1 MIRLHLGENSLM
13 ALDTLRNHKVRSF
26 LTVLGVVI
34 GVTAVIAVGSI
45 LVGLDRDIQE
55 SLEQFGSNTLFIFK
69 FQPGI
74 HFGRLSTEERSRKPL
89 TLEDGLAI
97 KELCPSVKNVS
108 VIVFPR
114 VGQGPRPIPEARY
127 QGRESDVNYNGTLP
141 SYEQVEEA
149 RIAKGRFFS
158 DAEDLHRAEV
168 VVIGYDLD
176 RSLFPGEDALGKTL
190 LIAGHSYQVVGVLEK
205 RKGNVLRGE
214 GSDVQALVPYR
225 TYRKHNPNDDEHF
238 IAALAYPGRKDVA
251 EDEIRGLLRQRRRVP
266 MDQPDTFGI
275 SSAQRIADQ
284 LRDITANVALLTIA
298 ISSIGLL
305 VGGVGVMN
313 IIAHV
318 GHRAYPR
325 DRRAQGPGRPPPRHH
340 PPVPHRGH
348 GPYRLGWHHRRSGR
362 DGHQL
367 PHQPGAAQPALRG
380 ASLGGCRRGARGH
393 ECRTLLRHLS
403 RGAGL
408 QARSRRRPALRV
420 EFPRLVILS
429 PRQRAKDL
437 AFGFRR
443 QK

>member
-45 LVGLDRDIQE
+45 LVGLDRDVQA

-69 FQPGI
+69 FEPGV
-74 HFGRLSTEERSRKPL
+74 HFGRRSAEERRRKPL

-97 KELCPSVKNVS
+97 KEFCPSVKNVA
-108 VIVFPR
+108 VQVFPR
-114 VGQGPRPIPEARY
+114 VGQGRRSIPEARY
-127 QGRESDVNYNGTLP
+127 QGRESDVNYNGATP
-141 SYEQVEEA
+141 SFEQVEEA

-158 DAEDLHRAEV
+158 DAEDLHRAEA

-176 RSLFPGEDALGKTL
+176 RNLFPGEDGLGKTL
-190 LIAGHSYQVVGVLEK
+190 LISGHSYQVVGVLEK

-225 TYRKHNPNDDEHF
+225 TYRKHNPGDDEHF

-266 MDQPDTFGI
+266 MDQPDNFGI
-275 SSAQRIADQ
+275 SSAERIANQ
-284 LRDITANVALLTIA
+284 FREITANVALLTIA

-313 IIAHV
+313 IMLMSVTERTREIGVRKALGARRRDIILQFLTEAMTLTGSGGILGVLAGMAISLLINRLLPNLPSAVPLWAVAAGVLVAMSV
-318 GHRAYPR
+318 GLFFGIYPAVQASKL
-325 DRRAQGPGRPPPRHH
+325 D
-340 PPVPHRGH
+340 PV
-348 GPYRLGWHHRRSGR
+348 
-362 DGHQL
+362 D
-367 PHQPGAAQPALRG
+367 ALRY
-380 ASLGGCRRGARGH
+380 
-393 ECRTLLRHLS
+393 E
-403 RGAGL
+403 
-408 QARSRRRPALRV
+408 
-420 EFPRLVILS
+420 
-429 PRQRAKDL
+429 
-437 AFGFRR
+437 
-443 QK
+443 